1 MGNRTY
7 LFLEDSVSHDEMCLG
22 EKMIVP
28 CDCGYCRMVGAYGQ
42 ARGWPGYHA
51 VGLPLT
57 RGPARTNDFVAAAL
71 LGITAARQA
80 ARARGDLPKLVVVR
94 DLTPSFAHGVPR
106 YRSPSGASAA
116 EERRSW
122 HLLKRWHVAS
132 WPAWHDTSKSPPATA
147 GLFEGLWIND
157 NPRATLALFEAAARA
172 GGPFPGQLLKYN
184 GRTYLFL
191 QATPP
196 DFDMLELCFRS
207 ISGSCDCRHC

>member
-28 CDCGYCRMVGAYGQ
+28 CDSGYCRMVGAYGQ

-94 DLTPSFAHGVPR
+94 DLTPICSWCAALPLTVRRVTCG
-106 YRSPSGASAA
+106 GAALMA
-116 EERRSW
+116 LVEA
-122 HLLKRWHVAS
+122 LACGFLAS
-132 WPAWHDTSKSPPATA
+132 MA
-147 GLFEGLWIND
+147 
-157 NPRATLALFEAAARA
+157 
-172 GGPFPGQLLKYN
+172 
-184 GRTYLFL
+184 
-191 QATPP
+191 
-196 DFDMLELCFRS
+196 
-207 ISGSCDCRHC
+207 